1 MFVNL
6 SDTIER
12 IKFDFH
18 EDNQNDFLLLFK
30 QNENVILK
38 SKWILLK
45 LKHVTRNFDK
55 NHRVYVNL

>member
-18 EDNQNDFLLLFK
+18 EDNQNDFFITVQTEWKCYFK
-30 QNENVILK
+30 VQM
-38 SKWILLK
+38 
-45 LKHVTRNFDK
+45 NFVK
-55 NHRVYVNL
+55 IKACHSEFR